1 MRHAEP
7 QIVRLPETSLRA
19 SASLLGESPI
29 RFGSE
34 PSRLRG
40 RFWKLYLNALLL
52 SGKQL
57 IDFPGARRERDEQAT
72 DGPKHS
78 SSDRDLGVMTSRYMY
93 CLANPASLARGR

>member
-1 MRHAEP
+1 MTVEVACVVDCRD
-7 QIVRLPETSLRA
+7 
-19 SASLLGESPI
+19 LLGESPI

-57 IDFPGARRERDEQAT
+57 IDFPGTRRERDEQAT
-72 DGPKHS
+72 DGTETHQQRS
-78 SSDRDLGVMTSRYMY
+78 
-93 CLANPASLARGR
+93 